1 MSYYHGCYLYFW
13 LDFSR
18 NKHRLLQLALS
29 CYLVIALVAVTRGL
43 LSYSYYHL
51 SAVSILLTMAH
62 MKILYWKLAGHR
74 QVVASR
80 HPSVSHFNP
89 IIDLLHSNIL

>member
-1 MSYYHGCYLYFW
+1 MSHYHGCYLYFW
-13 LDFSR
+13 LDFSQ
-18 NKHRLLQLALS
+18 NKHRHIQLALS

-43 LSYSYYHL
+43 LSYSYHL

-62 MKILYWKLAGHR
+62 MKILYRNRLATDKWLQVDIHR
-74 QVVASR
+74 Y
-80 HPSVSHFNP
+80 PIFNT